1 MAPRRFAGLAA
12 SLCGAVALA
21 GWLITG
27 VAGFGLP
34 NIRNTDAAPIEDR
47 REPLRSVDNELVDAS
62 QAAAIIKTGV
72 PTADAGPAGATVT
85 GAGEFG
91 QGGSDRRS
99 RVD

>member
-1 MAPRRFAGLAA
+1 M
-12 SLCGAVALA
+12 CGAIALA
-21 GWLITG
+21 VWLIAG
-27 VAGFGLP
+27 VAGLGLP
-34 NIRNTDAAPIEDR
+34 NIKNIDAAPIEDR

-72 PTADAGPAGATVT
+72 PNADAGPAGATVT